1 MRVID
6 FRLRPPLGSFLD
18 MWMYARI
25 DRSAQMAAGLGM
37 TLSPSALQKS
47 VDLMFQEMDECNI
60 RIGVVPGRVAPTIG
74 GIKND
79 ELAGI
84 VSKYPDRLV
93 GYAAI
98 DPSNRRA
105 ATAEIDAAV
114 AKGMRGVVIEPGF
127 LADPMYLGDA
137 RIYPLYAHCEDR
149 NIPVLVMGGGNA
161 GPDCT
166 YTSPEHIDRVARD
179 FPNLKLISGHG
190 NWPWAAQIIH
200 VCYRRPNIYL
210 SPDMYLYNG
219 MPGSQ
224 DYISAANG
232 FLSERFLFASAYPLM
247 PLKQTIDTFLSF
259 KLKPEVIDRLMY
271 KNAADLLGIT
281 D

>member
-18 MWMYARI
+18 MWMYSKI

-37 TLSPSALQKS
+37 TLSPSAMQKS
-47 VDLMFQEMDECNI
+47 VDGMLQEMDECHI
-60 RIGVVPGRVAPTIG
+60 LKGVVPGRFAPTLGSIG
-74 GIKND
+74 TN
-79 ELAGI
+79 ELADI
-84 VSKYPDRLV
+84 VGRYPDRLI
-93 GYAAI
+93 GYAAV
-98 DPSNRRA
+98 DPSNRRS

-114 AKGMRGVVIEPGF
+114 AKGMRGIVIEPGF
-127 LADPMYLGDA
+127 LNNPMYLDDA
-137 RIYPLYAHCEDR
+137 RIYPLYAYCEDQKL
-149 NIPVLVMGGGNA
+149 PVLVMGGGNA

-179 FPNLKLISGHG
+179 FPDLKLISGHG

-210 SPDMYLYNG
+210 SPDMYLYND
-219 MPGSQ
+219 MPGSRE
-224 DYISAANG
+224 YIAAANG

-247 PLKQTIDTFLSF
+247 PLKQTIDTFLSL
-259 KLKPEVIDRLMY
+259 KLKPSVIDRLMY
-271 KNAADLLGIT
+271 QNAAELLGIT
-281 D
+281 S